1 MRHAAL
7 AALLA
12 ALAAPAAAQSDTGF
26 ARALGDIR
34 DTLRGPAGGPLFK
47 PADWVKPQ
55 RRPTLESLDR
65 EQADLYAK
73 SFPATFIVRTGTR
86 GQRGSGTGSGYFIHP
101 DGTGM
106 TNVHVVGNA
115 VGAEVEL
122 ETVRGVKKAK
132 VLAVAP
138 GRDIAIIKVSD
149 DGFADWEALVMGPQ
163 LVAGN
168 NVFAIGNPADQGS
181 SLSRGIVSRPAQDQF
196 SPWVDV
202 LQLDITLN
210 PGNSGGAL
218 LDSQG
223 RLVGMNQAI
232 LRGGAVNG
240 IGFAIP
246 VQELAR
252 ARDEFAAT
260 GKLEDGVTHIGVVGD
275 QLTVV
280 SVPGAVGQAGFK
292 VGDAIVDFPGAAA
305 AVPGNRSAA
314 LYRAVGRSRPGQAV
328 TVQVARAQPCRLH
341 TSAAAGA
348 KPVNTVACLIN
359 PVTGVVVAPGGP
371 ALGAFIAAVTETS
384 VEEVEHNGARYAVS
398 AEGQPASFG
407 MVFSAAAFPKKSTLP
422 TQTLNLPVEV
432 YVPEAPAAERAVGP
446 GLVIP
451 GH

>member
-12 ALAAPAAAQSDTGF
+12 ALPAPAAAQSDTGF

-34 DTLRGPAGGPLFK
+34 DTLRGPGAGPLFK

-73 SFPATFIVRTGTR
+73 SFPATFIVRTGVR
-86 GQRGSGTGSGYFIHP
+86 GQQGAGTGSGYFIAP

-106 TNVHVVGNA
+106 TNVHVVGGT

-138 GRDIAIIKVSD
+138 GRDIAIIKVSND
-149 DGFADWEALVMGPQ
+149 AFADWEALVMGTQ

-168 NVFAIGNPADQGS
+168 NVFAIGNPVDQGS
-181 SLSRGIVSRPAQDQF
+181 SLTRGIVSRPVQDQF
-196 SPWVDV
+196 SPWIDV
-202 LQLDITLN
+202 LQLDIALN

-232 LRGGAVNG
+232 LNGAAVNAIG
-240 IGFAIP
+240 IAIP

-260 GKLEDGVTHIGVVGD
+260 GKLEDSITHIGLAGD
-275 QLTVV
+275 RLTVV
-280 SVPGAVGQAGFK
+280 SAPGAVGQAGFK

-305 AVPGNRSAA
+305 AVPGNRPAA
-314 LYRAVGRSRPGQAV
+314 LYRAVGRSRPGQSLAV
-328 TVQVARAQPCRLH
+328 RVSRAQPCRLH
-341 TSAAAGA
+341 TAAAAGA
-348 KPVNTVACLIN
+348 APVQSVACVIN
-359 PVTGVVVAPGGP
+359 PATGMVVLEAGPGL
-371 ALGAFIAAVTETS
+371 AAFLAAVGETS
-384 VEEVEHNGARYAVS
+384 VEEVEYKGARYAVS
-398 AEGQPASFG
+398 AEGHPGAFG
-407 MVFSAAAFPKKSTLP
+407 MLFSAPSFPKKAAPATTTLH
-422 TQTLNLPVEV
+422 LPVEL
-432 YVPEAPAAERAVGP
+432 YAPEARPAGRAAGP
-446 GLVIP
+446 
-451 GH
+451 